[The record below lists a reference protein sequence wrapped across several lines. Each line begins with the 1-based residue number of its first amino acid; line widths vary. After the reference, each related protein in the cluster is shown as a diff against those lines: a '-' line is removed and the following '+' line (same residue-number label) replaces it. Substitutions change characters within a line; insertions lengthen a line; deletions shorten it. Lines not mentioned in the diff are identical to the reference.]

1 LARSGRRVP
10 IPPGETILDALTRE
24 GLQLSFSCKEGIC
37 GACETAVV
45 AGVPDHRDMILTE
58 DDRAANATMMICCSG
73 SRTPEL
79 VLDL

>member
-1 LARSGRRVP
+1 VP
-10 IPPGETILDALTRE
+10 IPPGETILDALVRE

-37 GACETAVV
+37 GACETGVID
-45 AGVPDHRDMILTE
+45 GVPDHRDMILSE
-58 DDRAANATMMICCSG
+58 ADRAANGTMMICCSG